1 MAEQQQQQQQPKVQD
16 LEKQIG
22 KRPEVGE
29 LVDRGILRGK
39 NIHAAKLE
47 MSMKGGM

>member
-1 MAEQQQQQQQPKVQD
+1 MAEQQQQPKVQD

-39 NIHAAKLE
+39 NMHAVICE
-47 MSMKGGM
+47 MSGQ